1 MAEASSSRSNGNSS
15 RRWRRVCLSLFTSRQ
30 MDYRRQP
37 RRRWRHVGD
46 VDVVNMR
53 LKGKT
58 YVVTGAA
65 GGIGQGIAEALL
77 ADGANIVLT
86 DVDEKRTSAVRNAV
100 DPSGERTLAIEA
112 DLADS
117 GKAEELAESALRRFK
132 SLDGL
137 VNNAGIIVMD
147 TAWDA
152 TSMDWTR
159 QLDINVTASFA
170 MAQAVGRHLRNSGGG
185 SIVNVAS
192 NCGKVGYNNMAAYN
206 ASKAAVIS
214 LTRSLA
220 AEWARDN
227 INVNAVC
234 PGAVDTPMLGAVAKW
249 LEPVINQP
257 ASEILAGMSAAQLG
271 RKIRPIEV
279 GRVIAFL
286 LSDDAVI
293 IRGQSIN
300 VDGGD
305 TPY

>member
-1 MAEASSSRSNGNSS
+1 
-15 RRWRRVCLSLFTSRQ
+15 
-30 MDYRRQP
+30 MDYWREP
-37 RRRWRHVGD
+37 RCRWRHVGD
-46 VDVVNMR
+46 VNMVNMKLEGR
-53 LKGKT
+53 T

-65 GGIGQGIAEALL
+65 GGIGQGISEALL
-77 ADGANIVLT
+77 AEGANVLLT
-86 DVDEKRTSAVRNAV
+86 DIDEKRASSVRNAV
-100 DPSGERTLAIEA
+100 DPSGDRTLAIQA
-112 DLADS
+112 DLADPVQTDEIVE
-117 GKAEELAESALRRFK
+117 AALHRFK
-132 SLDGL
+132 TLEGL
-137 VNNAGIIVMD
+137 VNNAGIITMD
-147 TAWDA
+147 AAWDA
-152 TSMDWTR
+152 KTLDWTR
-159 QLDINVTASFA
+159 QLDINVTASFT
-170 MAQAVGRHLRNSGGG
+170 MAQAVGRHLRTTGGG

-234 PGAVDTPMLGAVAKW
+234 PGAVDTPMLGAVAQW

-257 ASEILAGMSAAQLG
+257 ASEILDGMSAAQLG
-271 RKIRPIEV
+271 RKIKPIEV

-286 LSDDAVI
+286 LSDEAII